1 MCVGEEGG
9 DNVYTVMVVED
20 EYIERQA
27 LVLMLRDNFPELSI
41 TGEAGNGF
49 EAVSRA
55 YSERPDFV
63 LVDVGLPG
71 KNGLDV
77 ISDIQSFSRETTFII
92 ISSHDNFEFAQRAI
106 KLGVEDYLLKPIRL
120 ELLKAAISSSIS
132 RKERRH
138 EANTA
143 ATNLL
148 NRIENIRPLVE
159 SDFIYSAVSG
169 GQSEALRKLLA
180 FLGCENS
187 SSVCFVISGRK
198 GTGHLHVLIKNLLEE
213 AGQKALSGFFN
224 NQSIIYLLMD
234 DNADNDRLEE
244 ICRVILAYLENNYGD
259 FHIGVSGLIEKENN
273 WSNAY
278 KQARAALRYAEE
290 EGQSIKRY
298 DRAAMLYSDGISAAG
313 RSSEIPEYPTNGNG
327 KLALRVSLFVRAIL
341 DNREDHL
348 EKLTGEICLAL
359 ISENKFHAAREEAY
373 KLVILLEQELKK
385 ALPVMEFKTGADT
398 VILKA
403 DGPRHLEMQLLSHVS
418 QLFLRVH
425 GMRDQNKNYFVDR
438 AVMYIKTN
446 YQKEISLGS
455 IAKEINLSPYYLS
468 KLFRKYTGKTCTE
481 LIAEERIEAAKRLLV
496 QNFSSK
502 ETCFQVGFNSQN
514 YFVKIFKK
522 YAGVTPGE
530 YRNTSI
536 SATAK

>member
-1 MCVGEEGG
+1 M
-9 DNVYTVMVVED
+9 
-20 EYIERQA
+20 
-27 LVLMLRDNFPELSI
+27 
-41 TGEAGNGF
+41 
-49 EAVSRA
+49 
-55 YSERPDFV
+55 
-63 LVDVGLPG
+63 
-71 KNGLDV
+71 
-77 ISDIQSFSRETTFII
+77 
-92 ISSHDNFEFAQRAI
+92 
-106 KLGVEDYLLKPIRL
+106 
-120 ELLKAAISSSIS
+120 
-132 RKERRH
+132 
-138 EANTA
+138 
-143 ATNLL
+143 
-148 NRIENIRPLVE
+148 ENIRPLVE

-169 GQSEALRKLLA
+169 GQGEAQRKLLA

-187 SSVCFVISGRK
+187 SGACFVISGRK
-198 GTGHLHVLIKNLLEE
+198 GTSNLHVLIKNLLEE

-234 DNADNDRLEE
+234 GKADNDRLEE
-244 ICRVILAYLENNYGD
+244 ICRAILSYLENNYAE
-259 FHIGVSGLIEKENN
+259 FHIGVSGLVEKENN

-278 KQARAALRYAEE
+278 KQARAALKHAEE
-290 EGQSIKRY
+290 EGRSIKRY
-298 DRAAMLYSDGISAAG
+298 DRSAMPYADGIPAAG
-313 RSSEIPEYPTNGNG
+313 RSSEIPEHPANGNG
-327 KLALRVSLFVRAIL
+327 KLALRVSLFLRAIL

-348 EKLTGEICLAL
+348 EKLAGEICLAL
-359 ISENKFHAAREEAY
+359 ISENEFHAAREEAY

-385 ALPVMEFKTGADT
+385 ALPVMELESGADAA
-398 VILKA
+398 ILKA
-403 DGPRHLEMQLLSHVS
+403 DGPRRLEMQLLSHVS
-418 QLFLRVH
+418 QLFLQVH

-502 ETCFQVGFNSQN
+502 ETCFRVGFNSQN

-522 YAGVTPGE
+522 YVGVTPGE

-536 SATAK
+536 SAAAK

>member
-1 MCVGEEGG
+1 MTKYPGFPEAAFM
-9 DNVYTVMVVED
+9 YTVMVVED

-27 LVLMLRDNFPELSI
+27 LVLMLRNNFPELSV

-49 EAVSRA
+49 EAISRA
-55 YSERPDFV
+55 YSEKPDFI

-77 ISDIQSFSRETTFII
+77 ISEIQSFSRGTTFII

-120 ELLKAAISSSIS
+120 ESLKAAISSSVS
-132 RKERRH
+132 RKERRY

-148 NRIENIRPLVE
+148 NRMENIRPLVE

-169 GQSEALRKLLA
+169 GQGEAQKKLLA
-180 FLGCENS
+180 FLGYEDS
-187 SSVCFVISGRK
+187 SGVCFVVTGRSGIS
-198 GTGHLHVLIKNLLEE
+198 HLHVSVKNLLEKS
-213 AGQKALSGFFN
+213 GQKVLSGFFN
-224 NQSIIYLLMD
+224 NQSIICLLTAGRAE
-234 DNADNDRLEE
+234 NNRLEE
-244 ICRVILAYLENNYGD
+244 FCRVIPGYLKNHYED
-259 FHIGVSGLIEKENN
+259 FHIGVSEPIESGNN

-278 KQARAALRYAEE
+278 RQAKVALKHAEE

-298 DRAAMLYSDGISAAG
+298 DRAAMSY
-313 RSSEIPEYPTNGNG
+313 SSEIPEGPVNGNG
-327 KLALRVSLFVRAIL
+327 KLSLRASLFVRAIL
-341 DNREDHL
+341 DNREDQM
-348 EKLTGEICLAL
+348 EKLAGEICLAL
-359 ISENKFHAAREEAY
+359 MSENEFRAAREEAY
-373 KLVILLEQELKK
+373 KLIILLEQELKK
-385 ALPVMEFKTGADT
+385 ALPAIEFKTDADAA
-398 VILKA
+398 ILKA
-403 DGPRHLEMQLLSHVS
+403 GGPRHLEMYLLSHVN
-418 QLFLRVH
+418 QLFLLVH
-425 GMRDQNKNYFVDR
+425 GRDQNKNYFVDR
-438 AVMYIKTN
+438 AVIYIKAN

-481 LIAEERIEAAKRLLV
+481 LIAEERIETAKRLLA

-522 YAGVTPGE
+522 YVGVTPGE
-530 YRNTSI
+530 YRNISI
-536 SATAK
+536 SAAAN